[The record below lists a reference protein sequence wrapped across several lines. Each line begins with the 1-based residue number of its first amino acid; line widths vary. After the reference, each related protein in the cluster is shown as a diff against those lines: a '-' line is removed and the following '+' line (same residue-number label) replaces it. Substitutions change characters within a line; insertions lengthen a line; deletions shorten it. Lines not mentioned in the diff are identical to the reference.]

1 MYTELDQTTKD
12 ALRASRSADAASY
25 RAGLNQTAG
34 WNVPK
39 PPATPTTSPL
49 QNLAT
54 AAKSAAPGQLAQWG
68 REANGLASGARSLV
82 NGAWSDSTGLGGKVL
97 NGIGGLVAKGGA
109 ALATGGALADSADA
123 DSTDRYAKRFGVA
136 PPTGD
141 GSWDDLLKFA
151 ALRAG
156 GFASDLGNRL
166 TGGLAGRLVYQDNPG
181 AVAAASN
188 AAQPKSA
195 VDTRVGN
202 IMSANPHL
210 STQGTDASTSLPAGI
225 SSSPTSVNGVQRL
238 TGAGLNSPLYTDN
251 PLGALASYAADEARQ
266 KRNSANGQLPGA
278 TSPEMAILQQLGYG
292 ATRSGGQMTQGAS
305 APDGGG
311 GSIGLSVLPSTA
323 GANGAFLRNA
333 FNRYINSGDL
343 EGAMRTAVTQEDHAA
358 VGRLEAANAQAQS
371 EAARTDPLRRLMME
385 ALNNAAN
392 ADKKVTAGLP
402 YRKKGEA
409 APTQTDWAALANNI
423 AAMLAGQKGAPQ
435 KSPMQEALDQ
445 EQARAGI
452 QQSQQ
457 AATTAG
463 LDQQIKAGQVRD
475 AGQMSVL
482 RSALI
487 NSTDPKE
494 RERLSETMQT
504 LTGKYEKVGQATKW
518 MLADMPYGQPD
529 PVTGQQKTMK
539 VPFNPET
546 GQFNMGAAGGP
557 LMEKQQKSNPGDMPK
572 TADEAIKQAKM
583 YISKGYSKAQANE
596 MLKNAGFPQ
605 IP

>member
-1 MYTELDQTTKD
+1 MGFEQETID
-12 ALRASRSADAASY
+12 ALKAARAADASAY
-25 RAGLNQTAG
+25 RSTIGQAESWAA
-34 WNVPK
+34 PK
-39 PPATPTTSPL
+39 PPVPPTPVSAPAATPGVL
-49 QNLAT
+49 NQWANE
-54 AAKSAAPGQLAQWG
+54 AKSLAG
-68 REANGLASGARSLV
+68 SARNAV
-82 NGAWSDSTGLGGKVL
+82 NGTWSDSTGLGGKVL

-202 IMSANPHL
+202 IMAANPHL

-251 PLGALASYAADEARQ
+251 PLGALAQTAS
-266 KRNSANGQLPGA
+266 RNSITDGSNAGSPLQRLGVAAQGIDPG
-278 TSPEMAILQQLGYG
+278 
-292 ATRSGGQMTQGAS
+292 S
-305 APDGGG
+305 AG
-311 GSIGLSVLPSTA
+311 ISVLPSTA

-343 EGAMRTAVTQEDHAA
+343 EGAMRTAVTPADHAA
-358 VGRLEAANAQAQS
+358 LGRLEAANAQAQS

-423 AAMLAGQKGAPQ
+423 AAILAGQKGASQ
-435 KSPMQEALDQ
+435 KSPMQEALEQ

-452 QQSQQ
+452 SQAQQ

-463 LDQQIKAGQVRD
+463 IDQQIKAGQVRD
-475 AGQMSVL
+475 ANQMSVL
-482 RSALI
+482 RAALI
-487 NSTDPKE
+487 KSTDPKE

-504 LTGKYEKVGQATKW
+504 LTGKYEKPGQATKW
-518 MLADMPYGQPD
+518 LLADMPYGEPD
-529 PVTGQQKTMK
+529 PVTKQQKTMK

-557 LMEKQQKSNPGDMPK
+557 LTEKQQKSNPGDMPK